1 MTGCRFGQ
9 ISGIGGTTEEERV
22 RGRMRAWWERCR
34 PRGDRGDV
42 PGWVMVTLMTAG
54 LVLSIWAL
62 AGPKL
67 EEVFTTAV
75 SQVLGGP

>member
-1 MTGCRFGQ
+1 MQ
-9 ISGIGGTTEEERV
+9 
-22 RGRMRAWWERCR
+22 AWRTWWRQHR
-34 PRGDRGDV
+34 PSGDRGDV

-67 EEVFTTAV
+67 EEVFSTAV